1 MVQYMSPAASS
12 IRVRQ
17 NVDPGYPGKRLKPVN
32 LSDEESVPEY
42 ARDFA

>member
-1 MVQYMSPAASS
+1 MAQYMYQVTSS

-17 NVDPGYPGKRLKPVN
+17 NVDQGYLGKRLKPVN
-32 LSDEESVPEY
+32 LLDEESVPEY